1 MLRLAGGLVLALT
14 GPVLAQDADEVAF
27 VTEILS
33 ELQPPSFAENVEY
46 CGVIGFDVDGDLVA
60 SPISRGDESSC
71 LVEYDGPVEVA
82 IASFHT
88 HAAFSLDYSSEFPSV
103 GDVEG
108 DEAEG
113 IDGYV
118 ATPGGRLWYI
128 DTAEDIIISQICGVG
143 CLPSDPN
150 FVPGAD
156 GKIEQSY
163 TYNELVTFFE
173 N

>member
-1 MLRLAGGLVLALT
+1 MLRKVVAMNLIFAS
-14 GPVLAQDADEVAF
+14 PVLGQPADEVAF
-27 VTEILS
+27 VKGLLA
-33 ELQPPSFAENVEY
+33 ELQPPSFTENVEF
-46 CGVIGFDVDGDLVA
+46 CGIIGFDENGDLVA

-71 LVEYDGPVEVA
+71 LVEDDGPVVVPV
-82 IASFHT
+82 ASFHT
-88 HAAFSLDYSSEFPSV
+88 HAAFAPDYASEFPSV
-103 GDVEG
+103 DDVEG

-150 FVPGAD
+150 FLPGVD

-163 TYNELVTFFE
+163 TYDELVTFFE

>member
-1 MLRLAGGLVLALT
+1 MLRTTALLILIS
-14 GPVLAQDADEVAF
+14 GSAVMAQDADEVSF
-27 VTEILS
+27 VKGLLA
-33 ELQPPSFAENVEY
+33 ELQPPSFAENVEF
-46 CGVIGFDVDGDLVA
+46 CGIIGFDADGDLVA

-71 LVEYDGPVEVA
+71 LVEDDGTVEVA
-82 IASFHT
+82 VASFHT
-88 HAAFSLDYSSEFPSV
+88 HAAFAPDYSSEFPSV
-103 GDVEG
+103 DDVEG

-118 ATPGGRLWYI
+118 ATPGGRFWYI
-128 DTAEDIIISQICGVG
+128 DTAEDITISQICGVG

-150 FVPGAD
+150 FVPGVD

-163 TYNELVTFFE
+163 TYDELVTFFE

>member
-1 MLRLAGGLVLALT
+1 MRKAAVLIMAMAS
-14 GPVLAQDADEVAF
+14 PAIAQDRDEIAF
-27 VTEILS
+27 VTDLLRD
-33 ELQPPSFAENVEY
+33 LQPPSFAENVEF
-46 CGVIGFDVDGDLVA
+46 CGIIGFDAAGDLVA
-60 SPISRGDESSC
+60 SPISRGDEASC
-71 LVEYDGPVEVA
+71 FVEDDGTVEVPV
-82 IASFHT
+82 ASFHT
-88 HAAFSLDYSSEFPSV
+88 HAAFSEDYSSEFPSV
-103 GDVEG
+103 DDVEG

-128 DTAEDIIISQICGVG
+128 DTAEDIVISQICGVG

-156 GKIEQSY
+156 GEIAQSY
-163 TYNELVTFFE
+163 TYDELVTFFE